1 MSGPHDRRG
10 DGVTRRTV
18 LDSAVLAGVASNLS
32 LAGASAATTLS
43 PVRRTAFDDGWRFS
57 RGDFPDAQGPGFS
70 DKAWTNVELPHDW
83 SIAGPYSQ
91 DEPTGNSG
99 GYVPTGVGWYRKAF
113 VQPRTAAGKRV
124 LIQFDG
130 VYQCSDVWINGHHL
144 GFRPNGYVSFVYDLT
159 PHLNADGQPNIL
171 AVRVDNSRQ
180 PNSRWYS
187 GSGIYRHTWLMVLEA
202 VHIAP
207 WGVDVRT
214 SDALTGSAK
223 IDVAVRVRNETG
235 RPAAGALD
243 LRGRDK
249 NGKTVAMATVAG
261 EIAGNGERIF
271 SQALQA
277 PSPDLWSPAT
287 PHLYTLETRLS
298 SGGATSD
305 AVTTT
310 FGVREARFDADKG
323 FVLNGQRLKLN
334 GACLHHDGGAV
345 GAAVPERV
353 WERRLATLMDMG
365 CNAIR
370 TSHGPP
376 APELLDL
383 CDAMGL
389 LVMDEAFDEWRQPK
403 LQTPQHGYHRYFD
416 EWATRDVAAMI
427 ERDRNHPCIVIWSAG
442 NEVPDQTDPKG
453 PQTLQALLDVFHA
466 MDPTRPVTVACD
478 NIVAE
483 PRPAL
488 PEFLSKL
495 DVVGY
500 NYVDRWRGRR
510 ESFYSDDR
518 HDHPG
523 RIMLGTESTALGGVR
538 GAYRLEDDP
547 EVFGEQTANR
557 RIEVEQLQK
566 FVQTYDYV
574 AGDFMWTG
582 IDYLG
587 EASWPSKQASSGQL
601 DTCGFAKDGYYFYQ
615 SQWTTRPVLH
625 LFPHWNWAGREGEI
639 VQVTCYTNCDTVELF
654 VNGKSFGVKGYAF
667 PRPGMVR
674 TYGDYPPRAKAPQTT
689 ADLHLS
695 WDVPYAPGSLRA
707 VGMKDGKVAMTIE
720 VVTTGEPAAI
730 RLEVD
735 RDRIGTSRG
744 DVAHVTVRVVDREG
758 RTVPTADNE
767 IAFDIHGAG
776 RIIGVD
782 NGRPDSHESY
792 QGKTRKAFNG
802 LALVLLQST
811 GRSGG
816 MVLTAASPTLTGAQ
830 LQVMAARS

>member
-1 MSGPHDRRG
+1 MSGPHDRRLG
-10 DGVTRRTV
+10 AVTRRTV
-18 LDSAVLAGVASNLS
+18 LDSAVLAGVASNLA
-32 LAGASAATTLS
+32 LATTTSATTSS
-43 PVRRTAFDDGWRFS
+43 PTRQTGFDDGWRFS
-57 RGDFPDAQGPGFS
+57 RGDYPDAQSPGFS
-70 DKAWTNVELPHDW
+70 DKAWTKVDLPHDW
-83 SIAGPYSQ
+83 SIVGPYGQ

-99 GYVPTGVGWYRKAF
+99 GYVPTGLGWYRKAF
-113 VQPRTAAGKRV
+113 TLPQAAAGKRV
-124 LIQFDG
+124 LVQFDG
-130 VYQCSDVWINGHHL
+130 VYQCSDVWINGRHL

-159 PHLNADGQPNIL
+159 PHLNAGGQPNVL

-187 GSGIYRHTWLMVLEA
+187 GSGIYRHTWLMVLEP

-207 WGVDVRT
+207 WGVAVRT

-235 RPAAGALD
+235 RPAASALD
-243 LRGRDK
+243 LRVRDRT
-249 NGKTVAMATVAG
+249 GKTVAVAMVAG
-261 EIAGNGERIF
+261 EVAGNGEHGF
-271 SQALQA
+271 SLTLQA
-277 PSPDLWSPAT
+277 PTPDLWSPAT

-298 SGGATSD
+298 SGGGASD

-310 FGVREARFDADKG
+310 FGVREARFDADQG
-323 FVLNGQRLKLN
+323 FLLNGQRLKLN

-353 WERRLATLMDMG
+353 WERRLAILKDMG

-383 CDAMGL
+383 CDAMGV

-427 ERDRNHPCIVIWSAG
+427 ERDRNHPSIVIWSAG

-483 PRPAL
+483 PHPAL

-510 ESFYSDDR
+510 ESFYSADR
-518 HDHPG
+518 HDHPK

-587 EASWPSKQASSGQL
+587 ESSWPSKQASSGQL
-601 DTCGFAKDGYYFYQ
+601 DTCGFVKDGYYFYQ

-639 VQVTCYTNCDTVELF
+639 VQVTCFTNCDTVELF

-707 VGMKDGKVAMTIE
+707 VGMKDGKVAMTTE

-735 RDRIGTSRG
+735 RDRIGTGRG
-744 DVAHVTVRVVDREG
+744 DVAHVTVSVVDREG

-792 QGKTRKAFNG
+792 QGKSRKAFNG

-811 GRSGG
+811 RRSGG

-830 LQVMAARS
+830 IQVMAAKS